1 MNRLE
6 TADPYESAA
15 TLLASLFKPMALRRE
30 LAEQAAH
37 ITPLGV
43 IAPPPLRIETPVFEG
58 TLASLF
64 KCVRDAKIDL
74 RDIPLF
80 PICEAYF
87 EYLIAASL
95 DNLDEAA
102 VALLALSYMLERKA
116 WALLPTPEPEPEIED
131 EYEALPPT
139 SHEYATV
146 VETLKI
152 YQEERSQWF
161 FRSADAGP
169 SAYELPYTLSNV
181 RPEDLARAFQRLM
194 ERAQPSEDAQVS
206 NKPRRSIADQMKVV
220 LGILQKDWTA
230 LDQIITEPFTR
241 EDAVYWFL
249 ALLELVRL
257 GQAGIRVEGETVEF
271 ARVVR

>member
-1 MNRLE
+1 MPHHLE
-6 TADPYESAA
+6 SGR
-15 TLLASLFKPMALRRE
+15 TLKASLVKPMALRRE
-30 LAEQAAH
+30 LVEQAAQ

-64 KCVRDAKIDL
+64 KCVRDAKVDL
-74 RDIPLF
+74 REIPLF

-131 EYEALPPT
+131 EFDALPPT

-152 YQEERSQWF
+152 YHEERSQWF
-161 FRSADAGP
+161 FRSGDAGP
-169 SAYELPYTLSNV
+169 STYELPYTLSNV
-181 RPEDLARAFQRLM
+181 RPEDLARAFQRLLA
-194 ERAQPSEDAQVS
+194 RAQPNPDAQVS
-206 NKPRRSIADQMKVV
+206 NKPRRSIADQMKVA
-220 LGILQKDWTA
+220 LGILRTEWTS
-230 LDQIITEPFTR
+230 LEQIIIEPFTR

-257 GQAGIRVEGETVEF
+257 GQAGIRVEGEAVEF
-271 ARVVR
+271 VRMAR

>member
-1 MNRLE
+1 
-6 TADPYESAA
+6 
-15 TLLASLFKPMALRRE
+15 MALRRE
-30 LAEQAAH
+30 LAEQAAQ

-64 KCVRDAKIDL
+64 KCVRDAKVDL
-74 RDIPLF
+74 LDIPLF

-87 EYLIAASL
+87 EYLIQASL

-102 VALLALSYMLERKA
+102 VALLALSYLLERKA

-146 VETLKI
+146 VETLKV
-152 YQEERSQWF
+152 YQEERSQLF
-161 FRSADAGP
+161 FRSGDTGP
-169 SAYELPYTLSNV
+169 SVYELPYTLANV
-181 RPEDLARAFQRLM
+181 RPEDLARAFRKLL
-194 ERAQPSEDAQVS
+194 ERAQPNPDAQVS
-206 NKPRRSIADQMKVV
+206 NKPRRSIADQMKIV
-220 LGILQKDWTA
+220 LGILKKEWTP
-230 LDQIITEPFTR
+230 LDQIIEEPYTR

-257 GQAGIRVEGETVEF
+257 GQAGIRVEGEAVEF
-271 ARVVR
+271 ARMTR